1 MLKFLKI
8 LVPFLFIVG
17 CGMKP
22 SIEDAKLS
30 DRNFSLEEFFD
41 GETVAYGQFQD
52 ILGNVSRRFLVD
64 IKGSWDGSNLIL
76 VEDFK
81 YDDGS
86 EEQRIWTLT
95 KADQNRWVG
104 SADGVVGTAEGKTAG
119 DMFYWA
125 YTIDLP
131 TPSGDRRV
139 SFKDYMWM
147 LSDDRVLNK
156 AYMSKWG
163 IPLGEVTIMF
173 EKNL

>member
-1 MLKFLKI
+1 MFRLVYLF
-8 LVPFLFIVG
+8 VPFLFVIG

-30 DRNFSLEEFFD
+30 DKNFSLEEFFD
-41 GETVAYGQFQD
+41 GETSAYGQFQD

-64 IKGSWDGSNLIL
+64 IKGSWDGSELVLI
-76 VEDFK
+76 EDFK
-81 YDDGS
+81 YEDGS

-95 KADQNRWVG
+95 KAGDDGWLG

-147 LSDDRVLNK
+147 LSEDRVLNK

-173 EKNL
+173 EKNS

>member
-1 MLKFLKI
+1 MFKIINI

-119 DMFYWA
+119 VVCGA
-125 YTIDLP
+125 IAVYTI
-131 TPSGDRRV
+131 
-139 SFKDYMWM
+139 
-147 LSDDRVLNK
+147 SDPERLNRLNDHAK
-156 AYMSKWG
+156 KMCKG
-163 IPLGEVTIMF
+163 C
-173 EKNL
+173 KK